1 MGVGQRPPR
10 CIPFKSRSTD
20 GSISSANIN
29 VHTAAIWTIVEVFR
43 DPLLLSRIR
52 AELAAANVTDITSPE
67 DIEKILALPL
77 LQSVHSEVL
86 RLRVEVQSVFTSA
99 TEEIRINEW
108 RFPKKSLILVPTG
121 PAHRDPNFW
130 NTRDGKYPLDTFW
143 ADRFL
148 AYPNDP
154 RSGPIRKSEAA
165 IGKAACKQTQDN
177 TPRYISTG
185 MNDSFMP
192 YGVGERTCPGRFFAR
207 REIVAFCAKVVNEL
221 DIEITSTEK
230 EFAISPA
237 FYGLGTQR
245 PLRDIPF
252 RVRRRK
258 VEC

>member
-1 MGVGQRPPR
+1 LTNE
-10 CIPFKSRSTD
+10 CFA
-20 GSISSANIN
+20 SANIN

-43 DPLLLSRIR
+43 DPSLLSRIR
-52 AELAAANVTDITSPE
+52 AELAAANVTDIVSPE

-86 RLRVEVQSVFTSA
+86 RLRVEVQSVFTSEK
-99 TEEIRINEW
+99 EEIRINEW

-130 NTRDGKYPLDTFW
+130 NTRDGLFPLHTFW

-148 AYPNDP
+148 ANSNDP
-154 RSGPIRKSEAA
+154 GSGPIRKSEAA
-165 IGKAACKQTQDN
+165 VAKALRKQSKDN
-177 TPRYISTG
+177 TPKYISAG

-245 PLRDIPF
+245 PLRNIPF
-252 RVRRRK
+252 RVRRRM